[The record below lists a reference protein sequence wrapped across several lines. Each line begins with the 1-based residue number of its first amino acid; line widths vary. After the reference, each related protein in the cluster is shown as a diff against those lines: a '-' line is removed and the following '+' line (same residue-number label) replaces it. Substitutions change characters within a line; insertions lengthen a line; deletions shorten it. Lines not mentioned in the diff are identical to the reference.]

1 MNKANFLYVGLVAGG
16 IAIGALARD
25 AIGPSESPSSSSA
38 APVIAPATVPD
49 VSVLPAPTNDQERA
63 VMGMLES
70 LSLALTQ
77 EAEYRLVLE
86 EQIDSLSE
94 RVDELQ
100 ANATESASAG
110 GTLNA
115 RAKERARRREQRGGP
130 LTVERLVSAGMDNS
144 TATEFKAKVDD
155 LAMQRLYLRDQAM
168 REGWLGEQ
176 RYREESQRLF
186 QAQNNLRQD
195 FGDPAYEAYLYASG
209 RPNRVQIQNVLDGSP
224 AAEAGLRAGDQILS
238 YNGQR
243 TFQTNELRT
252 ATQQGRSGEMVPV
265 QIIRNGQTLDVYIPR
280 GPLGIQMTGSSE
292 RPGG

>member
-1 MNKANFLYVGLVAGG
+1 MSKANILYVGLLAGG
-16 IAIGALARD
+16 VAIGALARD
-25 AIGPSESPSSSSA
+25 AIGTAEP
-38 APVIAPATVPD
+38 APAVQPSITSAIPD
-49 VSVLPAPTNDQERA
+49 VSALPAPSNDQERA
-63 VMGMLES
+63 VLGMLES

-86 EQIDSLSE
+86 DQIDSLSE
-94 RVDELQ
+94 RLDDLQ
-100 ANATESASAG
+100 ARVGTPASG
-110 GTLNA
+110 NGTLNA
-115 RAKERARRREQRGGP
+115 QAKERQRRRTQRGGA
-130 LTVERLVSAGMDNS
+130 LTVDRLVNAGMES
-144 TATEFKAKVDD
+144 ATATDFKAKVDD

-168 REGWLGEQ
+168 REGWLGDQ

-209 RPNRVQIQNVLDGSP
+209 RPNRVEVQNVLDSSP

-238 YNGQR
+238 YNGNR

-265 QIIRNGQTLDVYIPR
+265 QIVRNGQTMDIYVPR

>member
-1 MNKANFLYVGLVAGG
+1 MNKAIFLYVGLVAGG
-16 IAIGALARD
+16 VAIGALARD
-25 AIGPSESPSSSSA
+25 AIGPGEPSPSQA
-38 APVIAPATVPD
+38 AVAATTSVPD
-49 VSVLPAPTNDQERA
+49 VSSLPTPTYDQERA

-70 LSLALTQ
+70 LSLALSQ

-100 ANATESASAG
+100 ANAAPPARADG
-110 GTLNA
+110 ALNA
-115 RAKERARRREQRGGP
+115 RAKERMRRRDQRGGP
-130 LTVERLVSAGMDNS
+130 LTVDRLVAAGMDNS
-144 TATEFKAKVDD
+144 TAQEFKAKVDD

-186 QAQNNLRQD
+186 QAQNNLRTD

-209 RPNRVQIQNVLDGSP
+209 RPNRVEIQNVLDGSP

-252 ATQQGRSGEMVPV
+252 ATQQGRSGEMIPV
-265 QIIRNGQTLDVYIPR
+265 QIIRNGQTMDVYIPR

-292 RPGG
+292 RPEG